1 MTSIFVAKL
10 DFGVTSE
17 DLKKA
22 FQAYGTVL
30 KATVAIDRETGRS
43 RGFGFVEMAEREE
56 AMSAIRGL
64 DGSTM
69 NGRQIAVKEAEQRPD
84 NRPPRDGNRPAQGGT
99 SGRPFQ
105 PRSEQNF
112 RPRENDP
119 ARPAPNRGGDD
130 DDPTSFK
137 SLPEINPIKPEPRKK
152 VVGKEKKK
160 EFDTDDRNKK
170 TKLSPYKKSGKNN
183 RFFDEDDDDF
193 DPENDSLFNFGDETD
208 DAWDDDSDYSDDEDQ
223 DEDED

>member
-84 NRPPRDGNRPAQGGT
+84 NRPPRDGNGPAQGGT
-99 SGRPFQ
+99 
-105 PRSEQNF
+105 
-112 RPRENDP
+112 
-119 ARPAPNRGGDD
+119 
-130 DDPTSFK
+130 
-137 SLPEINPIKPEPRKK
+137 
-152 VVGKEKKK
+152 
-160 EFDTDDRNKK
+160 
-170 TKLSPYKKSGKNN
+170 
-183 RFFDEDDDDF
+183 
-193 DPENDSLFNFGDETD
+193 
-208 DAWDDDSDYSDDEDQ
+208 
-223 DEDED
+223 